1 MNYKICW
8 QNFWNSK
15 QLPHLAVAKICSS
28 LKMLISK
35 VSSSPVASMY
45 SRTRSPGCW
54 WGCIL
59 WFHLILGWNLYFSFC
74 FNFHS
79 LISYGI
85 ISNALFWNLVRK
97 PSWNPGWKLTN
108 DDIFWTFDIGRQV
121 WTFFV
126 FFNQFFS
133 FHKALFF
140 LTFEVGRQVWT
151 TLSLGSSMRG
161 VEGQSTLP
169 EYENELT
176 WEHEVIWMII
186 TMTVSEHKNMHN
198 FDDEVDKYGGYSQ
211 QQAWPCSIF
220 GVPSK

>member
-1 MNYKICW
+1 MLTKLLK
-8 QNFWNSK
+8 FK
-15 QLPHLAVAKICSS
+15 TASS
-28 LKMLISK
+28 LGGGQDLLLLEDVDQQGVVVPSGKHVLKDKVARVLVRMHSIISFHFMMKLI
-35 VSSSPVASMY
+35 Y
-45 SRTRSPGCW
+45 FT
-54 WGCIL
+54 L
-59 WFHLILGWNLYFSFC
+59 FQFSF
-74 FNFHS
+74 F
-79 LISYGI
+79 I

-198 FDDEVDKYGGYSQ
+198 FDDEVDKYDGYSQ